1 MKMPTAAA
9 SEITSRRQPK
19 ASSSGSIIT
28 DSDERRPAA
37 ISRDRKITR
46 DHHEG
51 VALAER
57 SGLSYCHVTHRYVS
71 MWAAMYVPV
80 SNIVKR
86 ANAMKSATPHAHC

>member
-9 SEITSRRQPK
+9 SEITSRRQPN

-28 DSDERRPAA
+28 DSDERSPAA
-37 ISRDRKITR
+37 ISRDKKDHG
-46 DHHEG
+46 DHHES

-57 SGLSYCHVTHRYVS
+57 SDLGYCHVTHRYVS
-71 MWAAMYVPV
+71 SGTAMYVPV

-86 ANAMKSATPHAHC
+86 AIS

>member
-28 DSDERRPAA
+28 DSDERKPG
-37 ISRDRKITR
+37 RDQQGEEDHG

-57 SGLSYCHVTHRYVS
+57 HG
-71 MWAAMYVPV
+71 
-80 SNIVKR
+80 I
-86 ANAMKSATPHAHC
+86 